1 VPIIADTHSID
12 PTTEPAEMS
21 AALTIA
27 ASAVAAILA
36 AMPTR
41 DAYEWQQ
48 QDLAVADVLDMLI
61 EAVEG
66 NGDAAQILADAAQ
79 DIRATVALD
88 RERAEMEEAA

>member
-1 VPIIADTHSID
+1 MT
-12 PTTEPAEMS
+12 
-21 AALTIA
+21 AALTTA
-27 ASAVAAILA
+27 ASQVASILA

-66 NGDAAQILADAAQ
+66 NGDAAQILANASQ

>member
-1 VPIIADTHSID
+1 MT
-12 PTTEPAEMS
+12 
-21 AALTIA
+21 AALTTA
-27 ASAVAAILA
+27 AAQVAAILV

-88 RERAEMEEAA
+88 RERADMEEAA